1 MDNLEMNL
9 TAMDWIFSSVLP
21 VKSANAVLANKD
33 LLDLK
38 DHQAPMANPELMAN
52 LALQENPAKML
63 AVMTRSDQ
71 CQINAPANQSL
82 DQLDLQDLKA
92 LQELLDH
99 QDPTEEMVMLDQM
112 ALQDHKDLK
121 DPTERLDLKD
131 PMEMMAQLCQLQ
143 LFQLDH
149 QVLQAKMDLKDLQV
163 MPVKPVPLDLM
174 ARMVITE
181 IVDLMANQ
189 VLLAKMVLLVNQVA
203 LDLKD
208 PAITAHQLDWLPA
221 IKLPTI
227 EQRFSTA
234 ILISIISLAA
244 ADTKLYH

>member
-9 TAMDWIFSSVLP
+9 TEMDWIFSSVLL

-38 DHQAPMANPELMAN
+38 DHQAPMANQELMAN
-52 LALQENPAKML
+52 LAPQENPAKML
-63 AVMTRSDQ
+63 VVMTRSDQ

-99 QDPTEEMVMLDQM
+99 QDPMEEMVMLDPM

-121 DPTERLDLKD
+121 DPMERLDLKE

-143 LFQLDH
+143 LFPLDH

-174 ARMVITE
+174 ARMVIME
-181 IVDLMANQ
+181 IVELMANQ
-189 VLLAKMVLLVNQVA
+189 VLLAKMELLANLAA

-221 IKLPTI
+221 IKL
-227 EQRFSTA
+227 FSTANLFNTA
-234 ILISIISLAA
+234 ILIVSLAA